1 MKVHVKL
8 ALCFHVRRDSA
19 AIVKLSIMQIASGG
33 IFESGGIQFVYSAHE
48 RH

>member
-19 AIVKLSIMQIASGG
+19 AIVKLSIMQIASRG